1 MAGLLND
8 RTNLLLLK
16 HLCSGNGVSVNYS
29 SLSNMLR
36 KHRNTIKKRVIE
48 LFRRELLDRPVF
60 PFIRLLKEYPLL
72 VVARADLPQNDKIR
86 GWIKEDGNI
95 FAAFKIR
102 EEEYNTMLFEFQQYM
117 WRESLVDKGII
128 PSRDTR
134 FPSNAMFFSNELL
147 MKYQPNIGLRLVEQE
162 FRKKGRFVMNGFELE
177 ELDVRILKLLLE
189 GHGIKVNENLLA
201 REIGINRRTVQGR
214 ISKMIEERTIL
225 KPLCRFP
232 RFFVSPG
239 FIFVFSLVEVKKH
252 KQDLMNQWMSD
263 PHLSII
269 YKTSTGRYNF
279 AVFGNY
285 LNVDDYLRWEE
296 IYADMF
302 PDCFGVVSANYLT
315 PKMTVSV
322 DQQKVSLGILDR
334 MLEDFDMN

>member
-1 MAGLLND
+1 
-8 RTNLLLLK
+8 
-16 HLCSGNGVSVNYS
+16 
-29 SLSNMLR
+29 MLR
-36 KHRNTIKKRVIE
+36 KHRNTIKKRVTE

-72 VVARADLPQNDKIR
+72 VVARADLPLNDKIR
-86 GWIKEDGNI
+86 RWIKEDENI

-102 EEEYNTMLFEFQQYM
+102 EEEYNTMLFEFHTSLLGQYM
-117 WRESLVDKGII
+117 WRESLVKKGVI

-162 FRKKGRFVMNGFELE
+162 VRKKGRFVMDGFELE
-177 ELDVRILKLLLE
+177 ELDVGILKLLLE
-189 GHGIKVNENLLA
+189 GHGIKVNENYLA
-201 REIGINRRTVQGR
+201 REVGINRRTVQGR
-214 ISKMIEERTIL
+214 IAKMLEEGIIL
-225 KPLCRFP
+225 RPLCRFP

-252 KQDLMNQWMSD
+252 KQDVMNQWMSD
-263 PHLSII
+263 PHLSLI

-279 AVFGNY
+279 ALFSNY
-285 LNVDDYLRWEE
+285 LNVDDHLRWEE
-296 IYADMF
+296 IYADMY

-315 PKMTVSV
+315 PRMTVSV
-322 DQQKVSLGILDR
+322 DQQKVSLGILNKK
-334 MLEDFDMN
+334 LEDLDKS